1 MLTMFLFIV
10 GELFSVKLDLFQTKP
25 FLIILLNGLFFA
37 LFTCKLIINNMA
49 KRNIVFW
56 DIDIVVYVIGV
67 FVAILVG
74 AGEYFVLIGLTVW
87 LVYRFYVEII
97 YSIFKMLDYLKISF

>member
-1 MLTMFLFIV
+1 
-10 GELFSVKLDLFQTKP
+10 
-25 FLIILLNGLFFA
+25 
-37 LFTCKLIINNMA
+37 MA